1 VLNYIENSLV
11 KIMSETNNDSF
22 RTEMII
28 EIKKIQSE
36 LNKIKTIKK
45 NIVKK
50 STKRKPS
57 RQTVAKKKIVKR
69 KPARKDSKLK
79 RKATRRR

>member
-1 VLNYIENSLV
+1 
-11 KIMSETNNDSF
+11 MSEANNDSF
-22 RTEMII
+22 RTEMIV

-36 LNKIKTIKK
+36 LNELKTIKK

-50 STKRKPS
+50 STKRKPD
-57 RQTVAKKKIVKR
+57 RKAVAKKKIVKG
-69 KPARKDSKLK
+69 KPARKTSKPK